1 MKIGLIGLGLIGGS
15 LAKSVKKAYPDA
27 FIVALNRSK
36 DSLEKALAEGTIDTG
51 VQDIT
56 PDFRDCD
63 LIFLCTPVE
72 TNISFLE
79 KLKPYLEKNTILTD
93 VGSVKSGIHE
103 AVERIVPEAVF
114 IGGHPM
120 AGKEKVRFDN
130 ASESLLKGA
139 YYYLTPSKTATDEQ
153 VGILKDLVEKIEAKP
168 VIVEPNL
175 HDFIVAA
182 ISHVPHMAAYA
193 LVKLVKDEDTPEEYM
208 RISAAGGFKDITRVA
223 SSDPTMWQQIC
234 LENRDNIADL
244 MRKYIKELEN
254 MTDLIENGDADALFD
269 IFDVSKKY
277 RDSIMG

>member
-1 MKIGLIGLGLIGGS
+1 MKIGLVGLGLIGGS
-15 LAKSVKKAYPDA
+15 LAKSIKEA
-27 FIVALNRSK
+27 FPGTFTVALNRSA
-36 DSLEKALAEGTIDTG
+36 DSLEKALEEGTIDVG

-56 PDFRDCD
+56 DDVDGGD

-79 KLKPYLEKNTILTD
+79 KLKPYLGSDTILTD
-93 VGSVKSGIHE
+93 VGSVKSGIHD

-130 ASESLLKGA
+130 ASADLLKGA
-139 YYYLTPSKTATDEQ
+139 YYYLTPSKTAKEEHI
-153 VGILKDLVEKIEAKP
+153 GRLKTLVEKIGAKP
-168 VIVEPNL
+168 VIVEPSL

-182 ISHVPHMAAYA
+182 ISHVPHMAAYS

-254 MTDLIENGDADALFD
+254 MTEFIEKGDGDALFD
-269 IFDVSKKY
+269 IFDASKKY